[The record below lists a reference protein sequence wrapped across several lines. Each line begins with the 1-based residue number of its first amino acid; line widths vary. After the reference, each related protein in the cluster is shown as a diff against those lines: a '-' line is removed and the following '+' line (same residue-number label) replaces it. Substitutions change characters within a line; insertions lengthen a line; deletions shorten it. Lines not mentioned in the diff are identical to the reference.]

1 MNQIEELRELVER
14 SMREHDIPYYR
25 KQALIWGTATAAG
38 FLVTQWLYNHAL
50 AGRIRGYE
58 ILIFWLFLV
67 AATYGA
73 SRKAAS
79 LPEVESYFSKLYSDF
94 WKAAYYTIAVA
105 VAVAFLVEPRY
116 TGAIIAL
123 IVGLMVAIA
132 GIMFK
137 SSYSIAA
144 GVAYS
149 TASVAMVYF
158 WQYQF
163 LLFALLQGVTL
174 VFPNLSARDKSG
186 NP

>member
-1 MNQIEELRELVER
+1 MTQIEELRELIER

-25 KQALIWGTATAAG
+25 KRALIWGTATAAG
-38 FLVTQWLYNHAL
+38 FLVTQWLYNLAL
-50 AGRIRGYE
+50 AGRIRGHE
-58 ILIFWLFLV
+58 ILLFWLVLV

-73 SRKAAS
+73 SRKIVS
-79 LPEVESYFSKLYSDF
+79 LPEVESHFSKLYSDF

-105 VAVAFLVEPRY
+105 VVVALLVEPRY

-123 IVGLMVAIA
+123 IVGLMVAVA

-137 SSYSIAA
+137 SWYSIAA
-144 GVAYS
+144 GMAYS
-149 TASVAMVYF
+149 TASIAMVYF

-174 VFPNLSARDKSG
+174 VFPNLFARDKSG